1 MNPKK
6 IAISQPWASRT
17 INQNV
22 HKDLWIDK
30 CINGIFNQYNMI
42 PSQLFIHTYP
52 KKISLHFLLFIPKY
66 TSHSGVSS
74 LLKNLIILIKSMLT
88 LKYNKNIHISFKV
101 VPNLFHDAHIL
112 AKWIKLEKNP
122 VRLKFILK
130 KLLFQAKKKSL
141 GSNPHISKS
150 GK

>member
-1 MNPKK
+1 
-6 IAISQPWASRT
+6 
-17 INQNV
+17 
-22 HKDLWIDK
+22 
-30 CINGIFNQYNMI
+30 
-42 PSQLFIHTYP
+42 
-52 KKISLHFLLFIPKY
+52 
-66 TSHSGVSS
+66 
-74 LLKNLIILIKSMLT
+74 MLT

-141 GSNPHISKS
+141 GNPHISKS
-150 GK
+150 RK